1 MIRLHRGSLTLAALA
16 LLAAA
21 PLTAQSAEAEK
32 PAVMAVVTRLFDG
45 MRAGDSA
52 MVRSVFHPKAS
63 LTTAVVRQGTPTVE
77 FEGIEGFI
85 TAVGTPHAE
94 VWDERI
100 KNPQVL
106 VDGSFA
112 SVWVDYGFYLGGK
125 FSHCGID
132 AFQLAKVGTDW
143 KIVALGDTRRRQGCA
158 PEWS

>member
-21 PLTAQSAEAEK
+21 PLAAQSADAEK
-32 PAVMAVVTRLFDG
+32 SAVMAVVTRLFDG

>member
-1 MIRLHRGSLTLAALA
+1 MIRLHRGSLTLAVLA
-16 LLAAA
+16 LLATA
-21 PLTAQSAEAEK
+21 PLAAQSADAEK
-32 PAVMAVVTRLFDG
+32 SAVMAVVTRLFDG

>member
-1 MIRLHRGSLTLAALA
+1 MNRLHRGSLTLATLA
-16 LLAAA
+16 LLTAA
-21 PLTAQSAEAEK
+21 PLTAQSADAEK
-32 PAVMAVVTRLFDG
+32 PAVLAVVTRLFDG

-52 MVRSVFHPKAS
+52 MVRSVFHPRAS
-63 LTTAVVRQGTPTVE
+63 LTTAVVRQGTPAVE

-106 VDGSFA
+106 IDGSFA
-112 SVWVDYGFYLGGK
+112 SVWVEYGFYLGGK